1 MLENVLEPIEATINV
16 DGVKPVIKGQTVT
29 ATIKDARSCAG
40 KIVVMTIKARI
51 KSSATDAELDAYTNL
66 EIPNI
71 ATVAVDGVAKL
82 TNEVFVTPPTVKPS
96 YDPDE
101 PTKKTPDKETVVKG
115 SKRVNTGDGV
125 GVIPFIFMLISATAI
140 AGLMFIRRMRKES

>member
-101 PTKKTPDKETVVKG
+101 PTKKTPDKEIEKVK
-115 SKRVNTGDGV
+115 TGDGV
-125 GVIPFIFMLISATAI
+125 SVIPFIFMLISATAI